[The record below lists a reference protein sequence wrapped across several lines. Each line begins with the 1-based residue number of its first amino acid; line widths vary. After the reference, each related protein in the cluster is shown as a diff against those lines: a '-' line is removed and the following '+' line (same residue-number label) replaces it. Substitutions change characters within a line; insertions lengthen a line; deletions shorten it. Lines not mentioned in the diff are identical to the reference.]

1 MNVIN
6 DIELESALM
15 ASRAKFIV
23 QAFDHHGRAIAE
35 YGPLLGVH
43 TMRQLAD
50 QVSAKYPDWN
60 LAMRRLSSSAQHQ
73 QGGLK

>member
-1 MNVIN
+1 MTNN
-6 DIELESALM
+6 DDLRLEESLKS
-15 ASRAKFIV
+15 SRAKFIV
-23 QAFDHHGRAIAE
+23 QALGIDGRVIAE

-50 QVSAKYPDWN
+50 QVSAKHPDWN